1 MSDALAIAI
10 VCPTPWPPGDDLA
23 WAVRAQ
29 ADALAAAG
37 HRVTVIAPGLTRASL
52 AAGRSLLARA
62 EGGDA
67 AALLAAPGA
76 PLVVCAGR
84 AIRAGRARH
93 VAGPLDLAAGLEA
106 ALRHGPF
113 HVVHVHEPLAPSP
126 ALTALRHTPA
136 ATVATFHRPLKGV
149 AFLGPLVQ
157 RAIGRVDV
165 RIAGSR
171 IAQRAAQQIL
181 PGEDVVLP
189 AAAADPGPPAG
200 NGIAIVARGRDRAG
214 LRFALAVV
222 RGLPPEAR
230 RTVTVMGPREAP
242 WRTRA
247 AVPKALRGV
256 VEVVE
261 DSGPE
266 AWRRTLAAASVVL
279 LGTAEDVDGPV
290 ARMAMAGGRVL
301 VAPRGAEAD
310 ELLRHGHDALVL
322 PPFTRDAWT
331 TAVVDLMGEPGR
343 RSALGAAA
351 AASVPS
357 PAEAAHRL
365 EEVYRRAIAR
375 RGHRRSDPGARVVA
389 DLRVRPAANA
399 DPARLAAAC
408 RDAGLDVVAI
418 AAPALEPA
426 RRVAAAAPPGLTVIV
441 GQEVASADGLVVGL
455 FLTEEVPAGL
465 SFADTA
471 GRIRAQGGVVVAPHP
486 STGEVPSAEVL
497 RDLADMVDCFELVTA
512 AAGPAGL
519 EAGRA
524 ARRLGI
530 VVSAASVTAV
540 PDALGAV
547 GVSMRPFQDG
557 RDFVEALAEAE
568 LVRPRRG
575 RRARRA
581 RARTVATDT

>member
-23 WAVRAQ
+23 WAVQAQ
-29 ADALAAAG
+29 ADALAHAG
-37 HRVTVIAPGLTRASL
+37 HRVTVIAPGVTRASL
-52 AAGRSLLARA
+52 AAGRALLARA
-62 EGGDA
+62 EAGDA
-67 AALLAAPGA
+67 GALLAEPGT

-113 HVVHVHEPLAPSP
+113 DVVHVHEPLAPSP

-181 PGEDVVLP
+181 PGDDVVLP
-189 AAAADPGPPAG
+189 ASAEDPGPPSG
-200 NGIAIVARGRDRAG
+200 DGIAIVARGRDRAG

-222 RGLPPEAR
+222 RGLPAGAR
-230 RTVTVMGPREAP
+230 GTVTVMGPREAP
-242 WRTRA
+242 WRTRSA
-247 AVPKALRGV
+247 IPKSLRGV

-261 DSGPE
+261 DTGPDS
-266 AWRRTLAAASVVL
+266 WRRLLAGASVVL

-290 ARMAMAGGRVL
+290 ARMAMAGGRVIA
-301 VAPRGAEAD
+301 APRGAEAE
-310 ELLRHGHDALVL
+310 ELLHHGEDALVL
-322 PPFTRDAWT
+322 PPFTREAWT
-331 TAVVDLMGEPGR
+331 TAVVELMADPGR
-343 RSALGAAA
+343 RAALGAGAVAA
-351 AASVPS
+351 VPS
-357 PAEAAHRL
+357 PAEAAERL
-365 EEVYRRAIAR
+365 DAVYRDAIAR
-375 RGHRRSDPGARVVA
+375 RVHRRTDPAARVVA
-389 DLRVRPAANA
+389 DLRVRPSANA
-399 DPARLAAAC
+399 DPARLAASC

-418 AAPALEPA
+418 AAPGLEAA

-465 SFADTA
+465 PFAETA
-471 GRIRAQGGVVVAPHP
+471 ARIRGQGGVVVAPHP
-486 STGEVPSAEVL
+486 STGDVPPGELL
-497 RDLADMVDCFELVTA
+497 RDRADLVDCFELVTA

-530 VVSAASVTAV
+530 VVTAASVTAV

-581 RARTVATDT
+581 RARDVAHDT